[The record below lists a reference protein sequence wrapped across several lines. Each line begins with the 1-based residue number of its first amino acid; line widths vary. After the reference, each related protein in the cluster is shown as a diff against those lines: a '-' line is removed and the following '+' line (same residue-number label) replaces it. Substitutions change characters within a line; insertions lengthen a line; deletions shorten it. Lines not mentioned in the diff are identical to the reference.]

1 MRVARQAV
9 CCALLGAFV
18 ISNPQC
24 GAYRAGHAQLAHAYL
39 RDGLYDQALAETR
52 RAIRQDGP
60 DDRLL
65 LIAALARLGL
75 DEVDAALE
83 LIGQA
88 IALAPDNDDLYR
100 ALRDICEKEEHF
112 AQTEELLAQ
121 LRADH
126 GQSASLWATE
136 GWLYAHQERPAAAIE
151 ALHQAILLDEQH
163 LFAHIELSRLLIA
176 EERLAEAETALTAAV
191 RIQPDDPQI
200 PQLALDLGDC
210 QLQQG
215 RAEQAART
223 FDQALKAGVISAV
236 DIALTYY
243 KHKRPDRAIEY
254 YERALAGTPDDPL
267 ILNNLA
273 WTYAEEGLRLRY
285 ALNLSMRAVKLDA
298 ESPVYLDTYAELL
311 HLLGRHAHAVAIMR
325 QALALEPTDGEHRAY
340 FESQMAKFRRALV
353 VRL

>member
-1 MRVARQAV
+1 MHIARQAV
-9 CCALLGAFV
+9 CCALLGTFV

-24 GAYRAGHAQLAHAYL
+24 GAYRAEHAQLAHAYL
-39 RDGLYDQALAETR
+39 RDGLYGQALIEIR

-60 DDRLL
+60 DDRSL

-88 IALAPDNDDLYR
+88 IALAPDNDDLYK
-100 ALRDICEKEEHF
+100 ALRDICEKEQRF
-112 AQTEELLAQ
+112 VQTEELLAQ

-136 GWLYAHQERPAAAIE
+136 GWLHARQERLEAAIE
-151 ALHQAILLDEQH
+151 ALRHAIQLDEHH
-163 LFAHIELSRLLIA
+163 LFAYIELSDLLIA
-176 EERLAEAETALTAAV
+176 EGRLAEAEIALTEAV
-191 RIQPDDPQI
+191 RIEPR
-200 PQLALDLGDC
+200 LALILGDC

-215 RAEQAART
+215 RAERAART

-236 DIALTYY
+236 DIALTYH
-243 KHKRPDRAIEY
+243 KHKRPDRTIEY

-285 ALNLSMRAVKLDA
+285 ALNLSMRAVKLNA

-340 FESQMAKFRRALV
+340 LEGQMTKFRRALA

>member
-1 MRVARQAV
+1 MSVARQAV

-24 GAYRAGHAQLAHAYL
+24 GAYQAGHAQLAHAYL
-39 RDGLYDQALAETR
+39 RDGLYGQALAETR

-60 DDRLL
+60 DDRLF

-75 DEVDAALE
+75 GEVDTALE
-83 LIGQA
+83 LLGQA

-100 ALRDICEKEEHF
+100 ALRDICQREERF
-112 AQTEELLAQ
+112 AQTEELLTQ

-136 GWLYAHQERPAAAIE
+136 GWLHARQGRPAAAVE
-151 ALHQAILLDEQH
+151 ALREAIQLDEHH
-163 LFAHIELSRLLIA
+163 LFAHVELSRLLIA
-176 EERLAEAETALTAAV
+176 EGQFAEAEIALAEAV
-191 RIQPDDPQI
+191 RIQPDDPQ
-200 PQLALDLGDC
+200 LVLTLGAC
-210 QLQQG
+210 QLRQG
-215 RAEQAART
+215 LAERAART
-223 FDQALKAGVISAV
+223 F
-236 DIALTYY
+236 
-243 KHKRPDRAIEY
+243 
-254 YERALAGTPDDPL
+254 ERALAGAPDDPL

-273 WTYAEEGLRLRY
+273 WTYAEEGLRLSY

-340 FESQMAKFRRALV
+340 LEGQMAKFRRALAA
-353 VRL
+353 RL

>member
-24 GAYRAGHAQLAHAYL
+24 GAYQAGHAQLAHAYL
-39 RDGLYDQALAETR
+39 RDGLYNQALAETR

-88 IALAPDNDDLYR
+88 VALAPDNDDLYS
-100 ALRDICEKEEHF
+100 ALRDICEKEERF

-136 GWLYAHQERPAAAIE
+136 GWLYAYQERLDAAIE
-151 ALHQAILLDEQH
+151 ALRQAIQLDEHH
-163 LFAHIELSRLLIA
+163 LFAHIELSRLLMA
-176 EERLAEAETALTAAV
+176 EGRLAEAEIALAEAV
-191 RIQPDDPQI
+191 RIQPDDPQ
-200 PQLALDLGDC
+200 LALTLGNC

-236 DIALTYY
+236 DIALIYY

-254 YERALAGTPDDPL
+254 YERALASTPDDPL

-273 WTYAEEGLRLRY
+273 WTYAEEGLRLSY
-285 ALNLSMRAVKLDA
+285 ALNLSMRAVKRDA

-340 FESQMAKFRRALV
+340 LEGQMAKFRRALAAH
-353 VRL
+353 L

>member
-1 MRVARQAV
+1 MHVARQAV
-9 CCALLGAFV
+9 CCALLGTFV

-24 GAYRAGHAQLAHAYL
+24 GAYRAEHAQIAHAYL
-39 RDGLYDQALAETR
+39 RDGLYGQALIEIR

-100 ALRDICEKEEHF
+100 ALRDICEKEQRF
-112 AQTEELLAQ
+112 VQTEELLAQ

-136 GWLYAHQERPAAAIE
+136 GWLHARQERLEAAIE
-151 ALHQAILLDEQH
+151 ALRHAIQLDEHH
-163 LFAHIELSRLLIA
+163 LFAYIELSRLLIA
-176 EERLAEAETALTAAV
+176 EGRLAEAEIALTEAV
-191 RIQPDDPQI
+191 RIQPDDR
-200 PQLALDLGDC
+200 QLALTLGDC

-215 RAEQAART
+215 RAERAART

-236 DIALTYY
+236 DIALTYH
-243 KHKRPDRAIEY
+243 KHKRPDRTIEY

-340 FESQMAKFRRALV
+340 LEGQMTKFRRALA

>member
-9 CCALLGAFV
+9 CCALLGTFV

-24 GAYRAGHAQLAHAYL
+24 GAYRAGHTQLAHAYL
-39 RDGLYDQALAETR
+39 RDGLYSQALAETR

-75 DEVDAALE
+75 DEVDAALK

-100 ALRDICEKEEHF
+100 ALRDICEKEERF
-112 AQTEELLAQ
+112 AQTEDLLAQ
-121 LRADH
+121 LRVDH

-136 GWLYAHQERPAAAIE
+136 GWLYALQERPAAAVE
-151 ALHQAILLDEQH
+151 ALRQAIQLDEHH
-163 LFAHIELSRLLIA
+163 LFAHIELSDLLIA
-176 EERLAEAETALTAAV
+176 EGRLAEAETALTVAV
-191 RIQPDDPQI
+191 RLQPDN
-200 PQLALDLGDC
+200 PQLVLTLGEC
-210 QLQQG
+210 QLRQG
-215 RAEQAART
+215 LAERAART
-223 FDQALKAGVISAV
+223 FDHALAAEVVSAV
-236 DIALTYY
+236 DIARMYY
-243 KHKRPDRAIEY
+243 EHKQPDRAIEY
-254 YERALAGTPDDPL
+254 YERALAGAPDDPL

-273 WTYAEEGLRLRY
+273 WTYAEESLHLSY

-298 ESPVYLDTYAELL
+298 ESSVYLDTYAELL
-311 HLLGRHAHAVAIMR
+311 HLLGRHAHAMAIMR

-340 FESQMAKFRRALV
+340 LEGQMAKFRRALAA
-353 VRL
+353 RL

>member
-1 MRVARQAV
+1 MHIARQAV
-9 CCALLGAFV
+9 CCALIGTFV

-24 GAYRAGHAQLAHAYL
+24 GAYRAEHAQLAHAYL
-39 RDGLYDQALAETR
+39 RDGLYGQALIEIR

-65 LIAALARLGL
+65 LIAAFARLGL
-75 DEVDAALE
+75 GEVDAALE

-100 ALRDICEKEEHF
+100 ALRDICQKEERF

-136 GWLYAHQERPAAAIE
+136 GWLYARQERLDAAIE
-151 ALHQAILLDEQH
+151 ALRHAIQLDEHH
-163 LFAHIELSRLLIA
+163 LFAHVELSRLLIA
-176 EERLAEAETALTAAV
+176 EGRLAEAEIALTEAV
-191 RIQPDDPQI
+191 RIQPDDPRLV
-200 PQLALDLGDC
+200 LALGDC

-215 RAEQAART
+215 RAERAART
-223 FDQALKAGVISAV
+223 FEQALEAGVISAV
-236 DIALTYY
+236 DIARTYY
-243 KHKRPDRAIEY
+243 ERKRPDLAIEY

-340 FESQMAKFRRALV
+340 LEGQMTKFRRALA

>member
-39 RDGLYDQALAETR
+39 SDGLYGQALAETR

-88 IALAPDNDDLYR
+88 LALAPDNDDLYR
-100 ALRDICEKEEHF
+100 ALRDICQREERF
-112 AQTEELLAQ
+112 AQTEELLAR

-136 GWLYAHQERPAAAIE
+136 GWLHARQGRPDAAVE
-151 ALHQAILLDEQH
+151 ALRQAIQLDEHH

-176 EERLAEAETALTAAV
+176 EGRLAEAEVALSAAV
-191 RIQPDDPQI
+191 RIQPDN
-200 PQLALDLGDC
+200 PQLVFTLGDC
-210 QLQQG
+210 QLRQG
-215 RAEQAART
+215 LAERAART
-223 FDQALKAGVISAV
+223 FDRALTAEVVSAV
-236 DIALTYY
+236 DIARIYY
-243 KHKRPDRAIEY
+243 EHKRPDRAIEY
-254 YERALAGTPDDPL
+254 YESALAGTPDDPL

-273 WTYAEEGLRLRY
+273 WAYAEEGQRLSY

-298 ESPVYLDTYAELL
+298 ESSVYLDTYAELL

-340 FESQMAKFRRALV
+340 LEGQMAKFRRALAA
-353 VRL
+353 RL

>member
-1 MRVARQAV
+1 MRTARQAV

-24 GAYRAGHAQLAHAYL
+24 GAYRVGHAQLAQAYL

-83 LIGQA
+83 RIGQA
-88 IALAPDNDDLYR
+88 IVLAPDNDDLYG
-100 ALRDICEKEEHF
+100 ALRDICAQEERF
-112 AQTEELLAQ
+112 AQTEKLLAQ
-121 LRADH
+121 LRTDH
-126 GQSASLWATE
+126 GESAALWATE
-136 GWLYAHQERPAAAIE
+136 GWLHARQERPDAAVQ
-151 ALHQAILLDEQH
+151 ALRQATRLDEH
-163 LFAHIELSRLLIA
+163 YLFAHIELGRLLLA
-176 EERLAEAETALTAAV
+176 EGRLAEAEVALVEAV
-191 RIQPDDPQI
+191 RIQPDDR
-200 PQLALDLGDC
+200 QLVLTLGDC
-210 QLQQG
+210 QLRQG
-215 RAEQAART
+215 LAQRAART
-223 FDQALKAGVISAV
+223 FEQALTAGFISAV
-236 DIALTYY
+236 DVARIYY
-243 KHKRPDRAIEY
+243 ERERPDAAIEY
-254 YERALAGTPDDPL
+254 YERALAGAPDDPL

-273 WTYAEEGLRLRY
+273 WTYAEEGLRLSY

-298 ESPVYLDTYAELL
+298 DSPVYLDTYAELL

-340 FESQMAKFRRALV
+340 LEGQMAKFRRALAAH
-353 VRL
+353 L

>member
-1 MRVARQAV
+1 MHIARQAV
-9 CCALLGAFV
+9 CCALLGTFV

-24 GAYRAGHAQLAHAYL
+24 GAYRAEHAQLAHAYL
-39 RDGLYDQALAETR
+39 SDGLYGQALAETR

-75 DEVDAALE
+75 GEADAALE

-100 ALRDICEKEEHF
+100 ALRDICQREERF

-121 LRADH
+121 LHADH
-126 GQSASLWATE
+126 EQSASLWATE
-136 GWLYAHQERPAAAIE
+136 GWLYAHQERPTAAVE
-151 ALHQAILLDEQH
+151 ALHQAIQLDEQH
-163 LFAHIELSRLLIA
+163 LFAHVELSRLLIA
-176 EERLAEAETALTAAV
+176 EGRLAEAETALTEAV
-191 RIQPDDPQI
+191 RIQPDDPQ
-200 PQLALDLGDC
+200 LALALGDC

-223 FDQALKAGVISAV
+223 FDQALKAGVIRAV
-236 DIALTYY
+236 DIARTYY
-243 KHKRPDRAIEY
+243 EHKRPDRAIEY
-254 YERALAGTPDDPL
+254 YEHALAGTPDDPL
-267 ILNNLA
+267 VLNNLA

-285 ALNLSMRAVKLDA
+285 ALSLSIRAVKLDA

-340 FESQMAKFRRALV
+340 LEGQMTKFRRALAA
-353 VRL
+353 RL

>member
-24 GAYRAGHAQLAHAYL
+24 GAYRAGHARLAHAYL
-39 RDGLYDQALAETR
+39 SDGLYGQALAETR
-52 RAIRQDGP
+52 RATRQDGL

-75 DEVDAALE
+75 DEVDTALE

-88 IALAPDNDDLYR
+88 IALSPDNDDLYGV
-100 ALRDICEKEEHF
+100 LRDICEKEERF

-126 GQSASLWATE
+126 EQSASLWATE
-136 GWLYAHQERPAAAIE
+136 GWLHARQERSAAAVE
-151 ALHQAILLDEQH
+151 ALRQAIQLDEHH

-176 EERLAEAETALTAAV
+176 EGRLAEAEIALSAAV
-191 RIQPDDPQI
+191 RIQPDDPQ
-200 PQLALDLGDC
+200 LVLTLGDC
-210 QLQQG
+210 QLRQG
-215 RAEQAART
+215 SAERAART
-223 FDQALKAGVISAV
+223 FDRALTAGVISAV

-243 KHKRPDRAIEY
+243 KRQRPDRAIEY
-254 YERALAGTPDDPL
+254 YERALAGAPDDPL

-273 WTYAEEGLRLRY
+273 WTYAEEGQRLSY

-298 ESPVYLDTYAELL
+298 ESSVYLDTYAELL
-311 HLLGRHAHAVAIMR
+311 YLLGRHAHAMAIMR
-325 QALALEPTDGEHRAY
+325 QALALEPTAGEHRAY
-340 FESQMAKFRRALV
+340 LEGQMAKFRRALAA
-353 VRL
+353 RL

>member
-24 GAYRAGHAQLAHAYL
+24 GAYRAGHARLAHAYL
-39 RDGLYDQALAETR
+39 SDGLYGQALAETR

-88 IALAPDNDDLYR
+88 IALAPDNDNLYR
-100 ALRDICEKEEHF
+100 ALRDICQREERF

-126 GQSASLWATE
+126 GPSASLWATE
-136 GWLYAHQERPAAAIE
+136 GWLHARQERLEAAAE
-151 ALHQAILLDEQH
+151 ALRQAIQLDEHH
-163 LFAHIELSRLLIA
+163 LFAYIELSDLLIA
-176 EERLAEAETALTAAV
+176 EGRLAEAETALAEAV
-191 RIQPDDPQI
+191 RIQPDDPQ
-200 PQLALDLGDC
+200 LVLSLGDC
-210 QLQQG
+210 QLRQG
-215 RAEQAART
+215 VAERAAHT
-223 FDQALKAGVISAV
+223 FDQALTAGVVSAV
-236 DIALTYY
+236 DIARIYY
-243 KHKRPDRAIEY
+243 ERQRPDRAIEY
-254 YERALAGTPDDPL
+254 YERALAGAPDDPL

-273 WTYAEEGLRLRY
+273 WTYAEEGQRLSY
-285 ALNLSMRAVKLDA
+285 ALNLSMLAVKLDA
-298 ESPVYLDTYAELL
+298 ESSVYLDTYAELL
-311 HLLGRHAHAVAIMR
+311 HLLGRHVHAVAIMR
-325 QALALEPTDGEHRAY
+325 QALALEPTDSEHRAY
-340 FESQMAKFRRALV
+340 LEGQMAKFRRALAA
-353 VRL
+353 RL

>member
-1 MRVARQAV
+1 MRAARQVV

-39 RDGLYDQALAETR
+39 SDGLYSQALAEPR
-52 RAIRQDGP
+52 RAIRQDGL

-88 IALAPDNDDLYR
+88 IALVPDNDDLYR
-100 ALRDICEKEEHF
+100 ALRDICEKEERF

-121 LRADH
+121 LHADH
-126 GQSASLWATE
+126 EQSASLWATE
-136 GWLYAHQERPAAAIE
+136 GWLYAHQERPAAAVE
-151 ALHQAILLDEQH
+151 ALRQAIQLDEHH
-163 LFAHIELSRLLIA
+163 LFAHVELSRLLNA
-176 EERLAEAETALTAAV
+176 EGRLAEAEVALSAAV
-191 RIQPDDPQI
+191 SIQPDDPQ
-200 PQLALDLGDC
+200 LVLDLGDC

-273 WTYAEEGLRLRY
+273 WTYAEEGQRLSY
-285 ALNLSMRAVKLDA
+285 ALNLSMRAVKRDA
-298 ESPVYLDTYAELL
+298 ESSVYLDTYAELL
-311 HLLGRHAHAVAIMR
+311 HLLGRHAHAMAIMR
-325 QALALEPTDGEHRAY
+325 QALALEPTAGEHRAY
-340 FESQMAKFRRALV
+340 LEGQMAKFRRALAA
-353 VRL
+353 RL

>member
-1 MRVARQAV
+1 MYVARQVV

-24 GAYRAGHAQLAHAYL
+24 GAYRAEHTQLAHAYL
-39 RDGLYDQALAETR
+39 SDGLYSQALAETR

-75 DEVDAALE
+75 GQVDAALE

-88 IALAPDNDDLYR
+88 IALAPNNDDLYSV
-100 ALRDICEKEEHF
+100 LRDICQREERF
-112 AQTEELLAQ
+112 AQAEEILAQ

-126 GQSASLWATE
+126 GPSASLWATE
-136 GWLYAHQERPAAAIE
+136 GWLHACQERTTAAVE
-151 ALHQAILLDEQH
+151 ALRQAIQLDEQH

-176 EERLAEAETALTAAV
+176 EERFAEAEVALAEAV
-191 RIQPDDPQI
+191 RIQPDDPQ
-200 PQLALDLGDC
+200 LALTLGDC
-210 QLQQG
+210 QLRQG
-215 RAEQAART
+215 LAEQAAHT
-223 FDQALKAGVISAV
+223 FEQALQAGVISAV
-236 DIALTYY
+236 DIARTYY
-243 KHKRPDRAIEY
+243 EHKRPDRAIEY
-254 YERALAGTPDDPL
+254 YERALVGAPDDPL

-273 WTYAEEGLRLRY
+273 WTYAEEGLRLSY
-285 ALNLSMRAVKLDA
+285 ALNLSLRAVKLDA

-340 FESQMAKFRRALV
+340 LEGQMEKFRRALDA
-353 VRL
+353 RL

>member
-24 GAYRAGHAQLAHAYL
+24 GAYQAGHTQLAQVYL
-39 RDGLYDQALAETR
+39 RDGLYDQALIETR
-52 RAIRQDGP
+52 RAIRQHGP
-60 DDRLL
+60 DDRLF

-75 DEVDAALE
+75 GEVDAALE
-83 LIGQA
+83 LLGQA
-88 IALAPDNDDLYR
+88 IALAPDNDDLYG
-100 ALRDICEKEEHF
+100 ALRDICQREERF
-112 AQTEELLAQ
+112 AQTEELLVQ

-136 GWLYAHQERPAAAIE
+136 GWLHASQGRPTAAVE
-151 ALHQAILLDEQH
+151 ALRQAIQLDEHH

-176 EERLAEAETALTAAV
+176 EGRLAEAEIALAEAV
-191 RIQPDDPQI
+191 RIQPDDPQ
-200 PQLALDLGDC
+200 LVLTLGDC
-210 QLQQG
+210 QLRQG
-215 RAEQAART
+215 LAERAART
-223 FDQALKAGVISAV
+223 FDRALTAEVVSAV
-236 DIALTYY
+236 DIARIYY
-243 KHKRPDRAIEY
+243 ERERPDRAVEY
-254 YERALAGTPDDPL
+254 YERALADAPDDPL

-273 WTYAEEGLRLRY
+273 WTYAEEGLRLSY

-340 FESQMAKFRRALV
+340 LEGQMAKFRRALAAH
-353 VRL
+353 L

>member
-1 MRVARQAV
+1 MRAARQVV

-39 RDGLYDQALAETR
+39 SDGLYSQALAETR
-52 RAIRQDGP
+52 RAIRQDGL

-88 IALAPDNDDLYR
+88 IALVPDNDDLYR
-100 ALRDICEKEEHF
+100 ALRDICEKEERF

-121 LRADH
+121 LHADH
-126 GQSASLWATE
+126 EQSASLWATE
-136 GWLYAHQERPAAAIE
+136 GWLYAHQERPAAAVE
-151 ALHQAILLDEQH
+151 ALRQAIQLDEHH
-163 LFAHIELSRLLIA
+163 LFAHVELSRLLNA
-176 EERLAEAETALTAAV
+176 EGRLAEAEVALSAAV
-191 RIQPDDPQI
+191 SIQPDDPQ
-200 PQLALDLGDC
+200 LVLDLGDC

-273 WTYAEEGLRLRY
+273 WTYAEEGQRLSY
-285 ALNLSMRAVKLDA
+285 ALNLSMRAVKRDA
-298 ESPVYLDTYAELL
+298 ESSVYLDTYAELL
-311 HLLGRHAHAVAIMR
+311 HLLGRHAHAMAIMR
-325 QALALEPTDGEHRAY
+325 QALALEPTAGEHRAY
-340 FESQMAKFRRALV
+340 LEGQMAKFRRALAA
-353 VRL
+353 RL

>member
-1 MRVARQAV
+1 MRVARQVV
-9 CCALLGAFV
+9 CCAVLGAFV

-39 RDGLYDQALAETR
+39 SDGLYGQALAETR
-52 RAIRQDGP
+52 RAIRQDGL

-100 ALRDICEKEEHF
+100 ALRDICEKEERF

-121 LRADH
+121 LHADH
-126 GQSASLWATE
+126 EQSASLWATE
-136 GWLYAHQERPAAAIE
+136 GWLYAHQERPAAAVE
-151 ALHQAILLDEQH
+151 ALRQAIQLDEHH
-163 LFAHIELSRLLIA
+163 LFAHVELSRLLNA
-176 EERLAEAETALTAAV
+176 EGRLAEAEVALSAAV
-191 RIQPDDPQI
+191 RIQPDDPQ
-200 PQLALDLGDC
+200 LVLDLGDC

-223 FDQALKAGVISAV
+223 FEQALKAGVISAV

-243 KHKRPDRAIEY
+243 KHKRPDRVIEY

-273 WTYAEEGLRLRY
+273 WTYAEEGQRLSY
-285 ALNLSMRAVKLDA
+285 ALNLSMRAVKRDA
-298 ESPVYLDTYAELL
+298 ESSVYLDTYAELL
-311 HLLGRHAHAVAIMR
+311 HLLGRHAHAMAIMR
-325 QALALEPTDGEHRAY
+325 QALALEPTAGEHRAY
-340 FESQMAKFRRALV
+340 LEGQMAKFRRALAA
-353 VRL
+353 RL

>member
-39 RDGLYDQALAETR
+39 SDGLYGQALAETR

-65 LIAALARLGL
+65 LLAALARLGL
-75 DEVDAALE
+75 EEVDVALE

-100 ALRDICEKEEHF
+100 ALRDICQEEERF
-112 AQTEELLAQ
+112 VQTEELLAQ

-126 GQSASLWATE
+126 GPSASLWATE
-136 GWLYAHQERPAAAIE
+136 GWLHARQERPAAAVE
-151 ALHQAILLDEQH
+151 ALRQAIQLDEHH
-163 LFAHIELSRLLIA
+163 LFAHVELSNLLMA
-176 EERLAEAETALTAAV
+176 EERLAEAEIALSAAV
-191 RIQPDDPQI
+191 RIQPNDR
-200 PQLALDLGDC
+200 QLILDLGDC
-210 QLQQG
+210 QLRQG
-215 RAEQAART
+215 VAERAART
-223 FDQALKAGVISAV
+223 FDQALAAGVVSAV
-236 DIALTYY
+236 DIALKY
-243 KHKRPDRAIEY
+243 HERKRPDRAIEY
-254 YERALAGTPDDPL
+254 YERALTDAPDDPL

-273 WTYAEEGLRLRY
+273 WTYAEEGQRLNY
-285 ALNLSMRAVKLDA
+285 ALNLSMRSVKLDA
-298 ESPVYLDTYAELL
+298 ESSVYLDTYAELL

-325 QALALEPTDGEHRAY
+325 QALALDDGEHRAY
-340 FESQMAKFRRALV
+340 LEGQMAKFRRSLAA
-353 VRL
+353 RL

>member
-1 MRVARQAV
+1 MRVARQVV

-83 LIGQA
+83 LISQA
-88 IALAPDNDDLYR
+88 IALAPDNDDLYT
-100 ALRDICEKEEHF
+100 ALRDICEKEERF

-121 LRADH
+121 LHTDH
-126 GQSASLWATE
+126 GQNASLWATE
-136 GWLYAHQERPAAAIE
+136 GWLRAHQGRPTAAVE
-151 ALHQAILLDEQH
+151 ALRQAIQLDEH
-163 LFAHIELSRLLIA
+163 NLFAHIELSRLLSA
-176 EERLAEAETALTAAV
+176 EGRLAEAETALAAAV
-191 RIQPDDPQI
+191 RIQPDDPQ
-200 PQLALDLGDC
+200 LALSLGQC
-210 QLQQG
+210 QLRQG
-215 RAEQAART
+215 LAERAALT
-223 FDQALKAGVISAV
+223 FDRALTTGIVRAV
-236 DIALTYY
+236 DIALIYY
-243 KHKRPDRAIEY
+243 EHKRPDRAIEY
-254 YERALAGTPDDPL
+254 YERALAGAPDDPL

-273 WTYAEEGLRLRY
+273 WTYAEEGLRLGY

-311 HLLGRHAHAVAIMR
+311 HLLGRYAHAVAIMR

-340 FESQMAKFRRALV
+340 LEGQMAKFRRALAAD
-353 VRL
+353 L

>member
-24 GAYRAGHAQLAHAYL
+24 GAYRVGHAQLAHAYL
-39 RDGLYDQALAETR
+39 REGLYGQALAETR

-75 DEVDAALE
+75 DQVDAALE

-88 IALAPDNDDLYR
+88 VALAPENDDLYR
-100 ALRDICEKEEHF
+100 ALRDICQREERF

-121 LRADH
+121 LRVDY

-136 GWLYAHQERPAAAIE
+136 GWLHARQGRPDAAVE
-151 ALHQAILLDEQH
+151 ALRQAIQLDENQ
-163 LFAHIELSRLLIA
+163 LFAHVELSRLLIA
-176 EERLAEAETALTAAV
+176 EGRLAEAEIALAEAV
-191 RIQPDDPQI
+191 RIQPDDPQ
-200 PQLALDLGDC
+200 LVLTLGDC
-210 QLQQG
+210 QLRQG
-215 RAEQAART
+215 LAERAART
-223 FDQALKAGVISAV
+223 FDRALTAEVVSAV
-236 DIALTYY
+236 DIARIYY
-243 KHKRPDRAIEY
+243 EHKRPDRAVEY
-254 YERALAGTPDDPL
+254 YERALAGAPDDPL

-273 WTYAEEGLRLRY
+273 WTYAEESLRLSY

-325 QALALEPTDGEHRAY
+325 QALALEPTDGEHRTY
-340 FESQMAKFRRALV
+340 LEGQMAKFRRALAA
-353 VRL
+353 RL

>member
-1 MRVARQAV
+1 MHIARQAV
-9 CCALLGAFV
+9 CCALLGTFV

-24 GAYRAGHAQLAHAYL
+24 GAYRAEHAQLAHAYL
-39 RDGLYDQALAETR
+39 RDGLYGQALIEIR

-65 LIAALARLGL
+65 LIAAFARLGL
-75 DEVDAALE
+75 GEVDAALE

-100 ALRDICEKEEHF
+100 ALRDICQEEERF

-136 GWLYAHQERPAAAIE
+136 GWLYARQERLDAAIE
-151 ALHQAILLDEQH
+151 ALRHAIQLDEHH
-163 LFAHIELSRLLIA
+163 LFAHVELSRLLIA
-176 EERLAEAETALTAAV
+176 EGRLAEAESALTEAV
-191 RIQPDDPQI
+191 RIQPDDPRLV
-200 PQLALDLGDC
+200 LALGDC

-215 RAEQAART
+215 RAERAART
-223 FDQALKAGVISAV
+223 FEQALEAGVISAV
-236 DIALTYY
+236 DIARTY
-243 KHKRPDRAIEY
+243 HERKRPDLAIEY

-340 FESQMAKFRRALV
+340 LEGQMTKFRRALA

>member
-24 GAYRAGHAQLAHAYL
+24 GTDRAGHTQLAQVYL

-75 DEVDAALE
+75 GEVDTALE
-83 LIGQA
+83 LLGQG

-100 ALRDICEKEEHF
+100 ALRDICQEEKRF
-112 AQTEELLAQ
+112 AQTEELLAH
-121 LRADH
+121 LRADY

-136 GWLYAHQERPAAAIE
+136 GWLHARQERPAAAVE
-151 ALHQAILLDEQH
+151 ALRQAIQLDEHH
-163 LFAHIELSRLLIA
+163 LFAHVELGRLLLA
-176 EERLAEAETALTAAV
+176 EERLAEAEIALVEAV
-191 RIQPDDPQI
+191 RIQPDDPQLV
-200 PQLALDLGDC
+200 LALGDC
-210 QLQQG
+210 QLRQG
-215 RAEQAART
+215 LAERAAHT
-223 FDQALKAGVISAV
+223 FDRALEAGVVSEI
-236 DIALTYY
+236 DIALIYY
-243 KHKRPDRAIEY
+243 YEHERPDRAIDY
-254 YERALAGTPDDPL
+254 YERALAGAPDDPL

-273 WTYAEEGLRLRY
+273 WTYAEQGLRLSH

-298 ESPVYLDTYAELL
+298 ESSVYLDTYAELL
-311 HLLGRHAHAVAIMR
+311 YLLGRYTHAVAIMG
-325 QALALEPTDGEHRAY
+325 QALALEPVDGEHRAY
-340 FESQMAKFRRALV
+340 LEGQMDKFRRALAAQ
-353 VRL
+353 L

>member
-39 RDGLYDQALAETR
+39 RDGLYEQALAETR

-75 DEVDAALE
+75 DEVNAALE

-88 IALAPDNDDLYR
+88 IALAPDNDDLYS
-100 ALRDICEKEEHF
+100 ALRDICEKEERF

-136 GWLYAHQERPAAAIE
+136 GWLYARQERLDAAIE
-151 ALHQAILLDEQH
+151 ALRQAIQLDEHH
-163 LFAHIELSRLLIA
+163 LFAHIELSRLLMT
-176 EERLAEAETALTAAV
+176 EGHLAEAEIALTEAV
-191 RIQPDDPQI
+191 RIQPDDR
-200 PQLALDLGDC
+200 QLALTLGDC

-215 RAEQAART
+215 RAERAART
-223 FDQALKAGVISAV
+223 FEQALKAGVISAV
-236 DIALTYY
+236 DIALTYH
-243 KHKRPDRAIEY
+243 KHKRPDRTIEY
-254 YERALAGTPDDPL
+254 YERALASTPDDPL

-273 WTYAEEGLRLRY
+273 WTYAEEGLRLSY
-285 ALNLSMRAVKLDA
+285 ALNLSMRAVKRDA

-340 FESQMAKFRRALV
+340 LEGQMAKFRRALST
-353 VRL
+353 RL

>member
-24 GAYRAGHAQLAHAYL
+24 GAYRAGHAQLAPAYL
-39 RDGLYDQALAETR
+39 LDGLYGQALVETR

-100 ALRDICEKEEHF
+100 ALRDICQKEEYF
-112 AQTEELLAQ
+112 AQTQALLAH

-136 GWLYAHQERPAAAIE
+136 GWLHARQERPDAAVE
-151 ALHQAILLDEQH
+151 ALGQAIQLDEHH

-176 EERLAEAETALTAAV
+176 EGRFAEAETVLAAAM
-191 RIQPDDPQI
+191 RIQPSDPQ
-200 PQLALDLGDC
+200 LVLTLGDC
-210 QLQQG
+210 QLRQG
-215 RAEQAART
+215 LAERAAHT
-223 FDQALKAGVISAV
+223 FDRALTAGVISAV

-243 KHKRPDRAIEY
+243 EHKWPDRAIEY

-273 WTYAEEGLRLRY
+273 WTYAEEGLRLSY
-285 ALNLSMRAVKLDA
+285 ALNLSIRAVKLDA

-340 FESQMAKFRRALV
+340 LEGQMAKFRRALA

>member
-1 MRVARQAV
+1 MRAARQAV
-9 CCALLGAFV
+9 CCALLGTFV

-39 RDGLYDQALAETR
+39 SDGFYGQALAETR

-100 ALRDICEKEEHF
+100 ALRDICQREERF
-112 AQTEELLAQ
+112 TQTEELLVQ

-136 GWLYAHQERPAAAIE
+136 GWLHARQERLDDAVE
-151 ALHQAILLDEQH
+151 ALRQAIQLDEHH
-163 LFAHIELSRLLIA
+163 LFAHRELSRLLMA
-176 EERLAEAETALTAAV
+176 EGRLAEAEIALAEAV
-191 RIQPDDPQI
+191 RIQPDDPQ
-200 PQLALDLGDC
+200 LVFTLGDC
-210 QLQQG
+210 QLRQG
-215 RAEQAART
+215 LAERAART
-223 FDQALKAGVISAV
+223 FDQALKAGVVSAV
-236 DIALTYY
+236 DIARTYY
-243 KHKRPDRAIEY
+243 EHKRPARTIEY

-273 WTYAEEGLRLRY
+273 WTYAEEGQRLSY

-298 ESPVYLDTYAELL
+298 ESSVYLDTYAELL

-325 QALALEPTDGEHRAY
+325 QALALEPTGGEHRAY
-340 FESQMAKFRRALV
+340 LEGQMAKFRRALAA
-353 VRL
+353 RL

>member
-1 MRVARQAV
+1 MHVARQAV
-9 CCALLGAFV
+9 CCALLGTFV

-24 GAYRAGHAQLAHAYL
+24 GAYRAEHAQLAHAYL
-39 RDGLYDQALAETR
+39 RDGLYGQALIEIR

-60 DDRLL
+60 DDRSLR
-65 LIAALARLGL
+65 IAALARLGL
-75 DEVDAALE
+75 GEVDAALE

-88 IALAPDNDDLYR
+88 IALTPDNDDLYR
-100 ALRDICEKEEHF
+100 ALRDICQEEERF

-121 LRADH
+121 LHADH
-126 GQSASLWATE
+126 EQSASLWATE
-136 GWLYAHQERPAAAIE
+136 GWLYVRQERFEAAIE
-151 ALHQAILLDEQH
+151 ALRQAIQLDEHH
-163 LFAHIELSRLLIA
+163 LFAYIELSDLLIA
-176 EERLAEAETALTAAV
+176 EGRLAEAEIALTEAV
-191 RIQPDDPQI
+191 RIEPR
-200 PQLALDLGDC
+200 LALTLGDC

-215 RAEQAART
+215 RAERAART

-236 DIALTYY
+236 DIALTYH
-243 KHKRPDRAIEY
+243 KHKRPDRTIEY

-285 ALNLSMRAVKLDA
+285 ALNLSMRAVKLNA

-340 FESQMAKFRRALV
+340 LEGQMTKFRRALAA
-353 VRL
+353 RL

>member
-1 MRVARQAV
+1 MHIARQAV
-9 CCALLGAFV
+9 CCVLLGTFV

-24 GAYRAGHAQLAHAYL
+24 GAYRAEHSQLAHAYL
-39 RDGLYDQALAETR
+39 SDGFYGQALAETR

-60 DDRLL
+60 DDRVL

-75 DEVDAALE
+75 GEADAALE

-100 ALRDICEKEEHF
+100 ALRGICQEEERF

-121 LRADH
+121 LHADH
-126 GQSASLWATE
+126 EQSASLWATE
-136 GWLYAHQERPAAAIE
+136 GWLYAHQERPTAAVE
-151 ALHQAILLDEQH
+151 ALHQAIQLDEQH
-163 LFAHIELSRLLIA
+163 LFAHVELSRLLIA
-176 EERLAEAETALTAAV
+176 EGRLSEAETALTEAV
-191 RIQPDDPQI
+191 RIQPDDPQ
-200 PQLALDLGDC
+200 LALALGDC

-236 DIALTYY
+236 DIARTYY
-243 KHKRPDRAIEY
+243 EHKRPDRAIEY
-254 YERALAGTPDDPL
+254 YEHALAGTPDDPL

-285 ALNLSMRAVKLDA
+285 ALSLSIRAVKLDA

-325 QALALEPTDGEHRAY
+325 QALALEPTDGEHRVY
-340 FESQMAKFRRALV
+340 LEGQMTKFRRALAA
-353 VRL
+353 RL

>member
-1 MRVARQAV
+1 MHIARQAV
-9 CCALLGAFV
+9 CCALLGTFV

-24 GAYRAGHAQLAHAYL
+24 GAYRAEHAQLAHAYL
-39 RDGLYDQALAETR
+39 RDGLYSQALVEIR

-65 LIAALARLGL
+65 LIAAFARLGL
-75 DEVDAALE
+75 GEVDAALE

-100 ALRDICEKEEHF
+100 ALRDICQEGERF

-121 LRADH
+121 LRTDH

-136 GWLYAHQERPAAAIE
+136 GWLYARQERLEAAIE
-151 ALHQAILLDEQH
+151 ALRQAIKLDEQH

-176 EERLAEAETALTAAV
+176 EGRLAEAETALTAAV
-191 RIQPDDPQI
+191 RIQPDDPQ
-200 PQLALDLGDC
+200 LVFTLGNC
-210 QLQQG
+210 QLRQG
-215 RAEQAART
+215 LAERAART
-223 FDQALKAGVISAV
+223 FDRALTAGVISAV
-236 DIALTYY
+236 DIALTYW
-243 KHKRPDRAIEY
+243 KHKQPDRAIDY
-254 YERALAGTPDDPL
+254 YERALAGAPDDPL

-273 WTYAEEGLRLRY
+273 WTYAEEGQRLSY

-311 HLLGRHAHAVAIMR
+311 HLLGRPAHAVAIMS

-340 FESQMAKFRRALV
+340 LEGQMAKFRRALAA
-353 VRL
+353 RL